1 MDNFQALI
9 LGLVEGLTEYLPVSS
24 TGHLLLA
31 QRLMGID
38 SSTASDAFAICIQAG
53 AILAVLGIY
62 RQRVA
67 QMVMGAVGRNEAG
80 QRLLINLLSAFVPA
94 AVLGLLLEKP
104 IKKYL
109 FGGDEWGLWPVVA
122 AWFAGGMAIL
132 VVSLARRRRGTSPT
146 TGFDLE
152 HLTVR
157 MALIVGLAQC
167 IAMWPGVSRSLITIV
182 GGVLVGLSL
191 PAAVELSFLLGVITL
206 TAATAYDALKHGPE
220 MLATYGATPLLIGFG
235 AAWLSAVLAVKW
247 MVGYLKSHG
256 MEIFGWYRVALAL
269 SLPRGFSGP
278 RPDHGPHHSRPSI
291 RHPLRGRAHRS
302 ERGANPD
309 RRHRGHPRPAGSHRI
324 LQALPLV
331 ALVRRHRPVPPR
343 LPLSRSRRRSRRR
356 GCHRFRLAGN
366 RRQCNQRPLLRWRAS
381 QEFGVHHVE
390 IRLDGDMRMRFPVPV
405 VRINQAPPGS
415 PPPPFQSPATG

>member
-67 QMVMGAVGRNEAG
+67 QMVMGAVGRNKAG

-146 TGFDLE
+146 TCFDLE
-152 HLTVR
+152 QLTIR
-157 MALIVGLAQC
+157 MALIVGFAQC

-256 MEIFGWYRVALAL
+256 MEIFGWYRVALAFVVAAWL
-269 SLPRGFSGP
+269 LW
-278 RPDHGPHHSRPSI
+278 PS
-291 RHPLRGRAHRS
+291 
-302 ERGANPD
+302 
-309 RRHRGHPRPAGSHRI
+309 
-324 LQALPLV
+324 
-331 ALVRRHRPVPPR
+331 
-343 LPLSRSRRRSRRR
+343 
-356 GCHRFRLAGN
+356 
-366 RRQCNQRPLLRWRAS
+366 
-381 QEFGVHHVE
+381 
-390 IRLDGDMRMRFPVPV
+390 
-405 VRINQAPPGS
+405 
-415 PPPPFQSPATG
+415 T

>member
-1 MDNFQALI
+1 VDNFQAFI

-31 QRLMGID
+31 QRLMGIE

-256 MEIFGWYRVALAL
+256 MEIFGWYRVALAFVVAAWL
-269 SLPRGFSGP
+269 LW
-278 RPDHGPHHSRPSI
+278 PS
-291 RHPLRGRAHRS
+291 
-302 ERGANPD
+302 
-309 RRHRGHPRPAGSHRI
+309 
-324 LQALPLV
+324 
-331 ALVRRHRPVPPR
+331 
-343 LPLSRSRRRSRRR
+343 
-356 GCHRFRLAGN
+356 
-366 RRQCNQRPLLRWRAS
+366 
-381 QEFGVHHVE
+381 
-390 IRLDGDMRMRFPVPV
+390 
-405 VRINQAPPGS
+405 
-415 PPPPFQSPATG
+415 T

>member
-1 MDNFQALI
+1 VDNFQALI

-157 MALIVGLAQC
+157 MALIVGFAQC

-235 AAWLSAVLAVKW
+235 AAWLSAVLAVQW

-256 MEIFGWYRVALAL
+256 MEIFGWYRVALAFVVAAWL
-269 SLPRGFSGP
+269 LW
-278 RPDHGPHHSRPSI
+278 PS
-291 RHPLRGRAHRS
+291 
-302 ERGANPD
+302 
-309 RRHRGHPRPAGSHRI
+309 
-324 LQALPLV
+324 
-331 ALVRRHRPVPPR
+331 
-343 LPLSRSRRRSRRR
+343 
-356 GCHRFRLAGN
+356 
-366 RRQCNQRPLLRWRAS
+366 
-381 QEFGVHHVE
+381 
-390 IRLDGDMRMRFPVPV
+390 
-405 VRINQAPPGS
+405 
-415 PPPPFQSPATG
+415 T

>member
-38 SSTASDAFAICIQAG
+38 SSTASDAFAICIHAG
-53 AILAVLGIY
+53 AILAVLGIS

-67 QMVMGAVGRNEAG
+67 QRVMGAVGRNEAG

-256 MEIFGWYRVALAL
+256 MEIFGWYRVGLAFVVAAWL
-269 SLPRGFSGP
+269 LW
-278 RPDHGPHHSRPSI
+278 PS
-291 RHPLRGRAHRS
+291 
-302 ERGANPD
+302 
-309 RRHRGHPRPAGSHRI
+309 
-324 LQALPLV
+324 
-331 ALVRRHRPVPPR
+331 
-343 LPLSRSRRRSRRR
+343 
-356 GCHRFRLAGN
+356 
-366 RRQCNQRPLLRWRAS
+366 
-381 QEFGVHHVE
+381 
-390 IRLDGDMRMRFPVPV
+390 
-405 VRINQAPPGS
+405 
-415 PPPPFQSPATG
+415 T

>member
-67 QMVMGAVGRNEAG
+67 QMVMGAIGRNEAG

-132 VVSLARRRRGTSPT
+132 GVSLARRRRGTSPT

-152 HLTVR
+152 QLTIR
-157 MALIVGLAQC
+157 MALIVGFAQC

-256 MEIFGWYRVALAL
+256 MEIFGWYRVALAFVVAAWL
-269 SLPRGFSGP
+269 LW
-278 RPDHGPHHSRPSI
+278 PS
-291 RHPLRGRAHRS
+291 
-302 ERGANPD
+302 
-309 RRHRGHPRPAGSHRI
+309 
-324 LQALPLV
+324 
-331 ALVRRHRPVPPR
+331 
-343 LPLSRSRRRSRRR
+343 
-356 GCHRFRLAGN
+356 
-366 RRQCNQRPLLRWRAS
+366 
-381 QEFGVHHVE
+381 
-390 IRLDGDMRMRFPVPV
+390 
-405 VRINQAPPGS
+405 
-415 PPPPFQSPATG
+415 T

>member
-1 MDNFQALI
+1 VDNFQALI

-67 QMVMGAVGRNEAG
+67 QMVMGAIGRNEAG

-152 HLTVR
+152 QLTVR

-269 SLPRGFSGP
+269 VVAAWLLW
-278 RPDHGPHHSRPSI
+278 PS
-291 RHPLRGRAHRS
+291 
-302 ERGANPD
+302 
-309 RRHRGHPRPAGSHRI
+309 
-324 LQALPLV
+324 
-331 ALVRRHRPVPPR
+331 
-343 LPLSRSRRRSRRR
+343 
-356 GCHRFRLAGN
+356 
-366 RRQCNQRPLLRWRAS
+366 
-381 QEFGVHHVE
+381 
-390 IRLDGDMRMRFPVPV
+390 
-405 VRINQAPPGS
+405 
-415 PPPPFQSPATG
+415 T

>member
-80 QRLLINLLSAFVPA
+80 QRLLINLLSALVPA

-256 MEIFGWYRVALAL
+256 MEIFGWYRVALAFVVAAWL
-269 SLPRGFSGP
+269 LW
-278 RPDHGPHHSRPSI
+278 PS
-291 RHPLRGRAHRS
+291 
-302 ERGANPD
+302 
-309 RRHRGHPRPAGSHRI
+309 
-324 LQALPLV
+324 
-331 ALVRRHRPVPPR
+331 
-343 LPLSRSRRRSRRR
+343 
-356 GCHRFRLAGN
+356 
-366 RRQCNQRPLLRWRAS
+366 
-381 QEFGVHHVE
+381 
-390 IRLDGDMRMRFPVPV
+390 
-405 VRINQAPPGS
+405 
-415 PPPPFQSPATG
+415 T